1 MGFMA
6 DIFLTVTAWFA
17 GIIYIIPVKHKDNF
31 KLRVL
36 ASLIFSIAAGII
48 LYFFKNAGI
57 HKELEIAFV
66 YYIMLILIISTC
78 AEISAFATLYCA
90 VWALLTQQIIY
101 ELWVVF
107 SSFAIENNILRTDFR
122 IITGI
127 LFYAVIYTIF
137 EFTIIRWL
145 PEKGQYNIGPKQ
157 LISGI
162 MFLIVFEL
170 LLSLLYS
177 GSTLV
182 FSNRGWAVIMLVQF
196 QCITMLYL
204 QNELF
209 KKSAMRNELLTLN
222 MLWHQQKQQYSLAKE
237 NIILINRKCHDLK
250 HQIRAIR
257 DMASQEDR
265 EKYLDE
271 IEDSI
276 RIYEAIVRT
285 GNELL
290 DTILTEKSLYCKE
303 KQIYIH
309 CVADGSLLNFMNSV
323 DLYTIFGNAID
334 NAIEGV
340 EKFRDIDR
348 RQIDVL
354 IYKQKEFLV
363 INIINPIADNP
374 DFEDGLPVTTKGDKG
389 YHGFGLKSIRHI
401 VHKYDGFLSV
411 GIEDG
416 CFSLKILLSV

>member
-1 MGFMA
+1 MGFIA
-6 DIFLTVTAWFA
+6 EIFMCITAWT
-17 GIIYIIPVKHKDNF
+17 GGVIYILPLKHKENF

-36 ASLIFSIAAGII
+36 LSFIFSIAVGII
-48 LYFFKNAGI
+48 LYFLKNAGI
-57 HKELEIAFV
+57 HSELELAFI
-66 YYIMLILIISTC
+66 YYILLIIIIRIC
-78 AEISAFATLYCA
+78 ADISAYATMYCA

-101 ELWVVF
+101 ELWVAVF
-107 SSFAIENNILRTDFR
+107 TFSVANGILRSDLK

-127 LFYAVIYTIF
+127 LFYVVIYTIF

-157 LISGI
+157 LISGM
-162 MFLIVFEL
+162 MFLIIFEL
-170 LLSLLYS
+170 LLSLLFS

-182 FSNRGWAVIMLVQF
+182 FRNRGWAVIMLVQF

-209 KKSAMRNELLTLN
+209 KKSAMRNELMTLN

-257 DMASQEDR
+257 DMANEEER

-285 GNELL
+285 GNDVL

-303 KQIYIH
+303 RQIYIH

-363 INIINPIADNP
+363 INIINPIVDSP
-374 DFEDGLPVTTKGDKG
+374 EFEDGLPVTTKGDKG

-416 CFSLKILLSV
+416 CFSLKILISV